1 MRRVEAAQLSK
12 PIWRQRRRP
21 SGKVYTRKGKCGCG
35 GESCVCNTRHGV
47 SGTREFGQY
56 Y

>member
-12 PIWRQRRRP
+12 PVWRQRRKE

-35 GESCVCNTRHGV
+35 GSCVCDTQEEV
-47 SGTREFGQY
+47 SNSRENSEQN
-56 Y
+56 